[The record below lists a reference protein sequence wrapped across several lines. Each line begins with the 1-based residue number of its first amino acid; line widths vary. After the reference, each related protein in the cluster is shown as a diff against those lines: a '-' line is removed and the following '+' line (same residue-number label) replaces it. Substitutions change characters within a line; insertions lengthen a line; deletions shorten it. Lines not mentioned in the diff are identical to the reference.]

1 MKLISD
7 KMCKAL
13 DDLTA
18 FCFLGNRIFDRAH
31 SVLDVNFVM
40 PNTAEVVH
48 LNMAHQF
55 PLLADLITD
64 YCSDRGYAQ
73 KYLMTPEDVTEY
85 ALIDEILGKLFN
97 YTVDLENMTIDTI
110 KIAEE
115 EKDRTT
121 KKFLDNFL
129 LEASKYTAMALR
141 LVDFAEANKGANR
154 NMDYDARIKKY
165 LGLED

>member
-64 YCSDRGYAQ
+64 YLSVSASCVLKASVFSA
-73 KYLMTPEDVTEY
+73 
-85 ALIDEILGKLFN
+85 ALSCVI
-97 YTVDLENMTIDTI
+97 
-110 KIAEE
+110 
-115 EKDRTT
+115 
-121 KKFLDNFL
+121 
-129 LEASKYTAMALR
+129 
-141 LVDFAEANKGANR
+141 
-154 NMDYDARIKKY
+154 
-165 LGLED
+165 